1 MTGTGFKVWQKLRK
15 GLNGWPTRIVPGVA
29 IIAAV
34 IAVRGM
40 GWLQGLEW
48 KVLDG
53 FLRVRPAETTDE
65 RILLVGLDETD
76 LQQIGSYPMPDSQMA
91 ELLLTIEQYNPR
103 VIGLDLIRDLPIQ
116 PGHEV
121 FRQVMQEFEH
131 LIAIELLLQPSVK
144 GPDYLPEDRIGFVDV
159 IADGDGFLRRSL
171 LGAIDPAGEYHFAF
185 SLRLAE
191 RYLDKEGFPLENGIR
206 DPVAMRF
213 GTTELSRLTPNAGG
227 YVRADMGGHQV
238 LVNFRSGASP
248 FRRVSWRQLQAG
260 EVEPDWL
267 RDRIVLIGMTAPST
281 KDFVNSAAISSTN
294 PGLVYGVE
302 FQAHAI
308 SQIINAVLENRP
320 LLRVWPEGWEYLWIA
335 LWGGLGIVFGRV
347 VRKPLQQVTLVTGG
361 SLVLL
366 ASGYGALLWF
376 GWWIPVVPTLV
387 VFVTN
392 GVVFPL
398 FYWYDQ
404 GLRSRIQERQ
414 LVIDSAFNAIHN
426 GPLQSL
432 ARILHEAYAQPQV
445 PTTLYDSLQDLNRE
459 LRDVYVLMRQE
470 TLTEGSQFYL
480 NHQQAVD
487 LTIPLHQMLCEVYT
501 KTLQQDF
508 PGFQSLKVK
517 VIDFAPMDGRLLTL
531 EDKRN
536 LCRFF
541 QEALQNVGKHA
552 QEATRLTITCKQ
564 TGGQNLIRIADNGQG
579 SAITQAVRP
588 SFAGGHGTQHA
599 QLLSRRL
606 RGRFRRYPNTP
617 KGTIC
622 ELVWPIRKSLLNAA
636 KGNHFGHFRP
646 IKRL

>member
-1 MTGTGFKVWQKLRK
+1 MTGSGSEVWQRFRK

-29 IIAAV
+29 IILAV

-40 GWLQGLEW
+40 GWLQALEW
-48 KVLDG
+48 QALDT
-53 FLRVRPAETTDE
+53 FLRVRPPEATDE
-65 RILLVGLDETD
+65 RIVIIGIDETD
-76 LQQIGSYPMPDSQMA
+76 LQHIGTYPIPDSKLA
-91 ELLLTIEQYNPR
+91 ELLLTIQQYNPR
-103 VIGLDLIRDLPIQ
+103 VIGLDLYRDLPIH

-121 FRQVMQEFEH
+121 FKQVIQELEH
-131 LIAIELLLQPSVK
+131 LIAIELLLPPSVR
-144 GPDYLPEDRIGFVDV
+144 GPAYLPEDRIGFVDV

-171 LGAIDPAGEYHFAF
+171 LGATDPAGEYHFAF

-191 RYLDKEGFPLENGIR
+191 RYLNQEGFPLENGIR

-213 GTTELSRLTPNAGG
+213 GTTELASLPPNAGG

-238 LVNFRSGASP
+238 LVNFRSGTTS

-260 EVEPDWL
+260 DVEPEWL

-281 KDFVNSAAISSTN
+281 KDFVNSAALSSAN

-308 SQIINAVLENRP
+308 SQIVNAVLENRP

-335 LWGGLGIVFGRV
+335 LWGGLGIVFGRI
-347 VRKPLQQVTLVTGG
+347 VRKPIQQVTLVTGG
-361 SLVLL
+361 SLVLI
-366 ASGYGALLWF
+366 AVGYGALLWF
-376 GWWIPVVPTLV
+376 GWWIPVVPTLG

-432 ARILHEAYAQPQV
+432 ARILHEAYAQPQG
-445 PTTLYDSLQDLNRE
+445 PNALYDSLQDLNRE

-501 KTLQQDF
+501 RTLQQDF
-508 PGFQSLKVK
+508 PGFHSLKVK
-517 VIDFAPMDGRLLTL
+517 VIDFAPMNDRLLTL

-541 QEALQNVGKHA
+541 QEALHNVGKHA
-552 QEATRLTITCKQ
+552 HRATRLTITCKQ
-564 TGGQNLIRIADNGQG
+564 TEGQNLIRIADNGQG
-579 SAITQAVRP
+579 HAITNSDQP
-588 SFAGGHGTQHA
+588 LPPIGGHGTQHA

-606 RGRFRRYPNTP
+606 RGRFRRYGNSP
-617 KGTIC
+617 KGMVC
-622 ELVWPIRKSLLNAA
+622 ELVWPTKRWLL
-636 KGNHFGHFRP
+636 K
-646 IKRL
+646 